1 MQREKNKE
9 KVLITGAAGFI
20 GSHLTEALIK
30 KGYKVIGLLA
40 PTDETRWIK
49 NLDATFIYA
58 DITDKDLLYKKIP
71 DVSYIYHLAAILSG
85 HCPEKI
91 YRVNYE
97 GTKNLVNVCLEL
109 GIKLKR
115 FLFIS
120 SAATMGPTGKTEIFD
135 EDAPCNPVSDYG
147 KSKLLAEQF
156 LNSVKDRLP
165 FTTVRLP
172 LVYGPRAHGGLFAIF
187 MLLNKGIRINI
198 GKGKTNVG
206 FVKDIVDGMILAS
219 ESPVTIGKTYHLG
232 EDKIYTSNEIW
243 SIIEKAVGKKSIK
256 LITPYSLLYL
266 TAFLSELYAKI
277 VGTKIVFRRQAINE
291 YIKYRYWQVDMN
303 KAEREFGFKA
313 KTPLEIGAKITVDW
327 YKKESFI

>member
-30 KGYKVIGLLA
+30 KGYNVIGLLA
-40 PTDETRWIK
+40 PTDDTRWIK

-172 LVYGPRAHGGLFAIF
+172 LVYGPRALGGLFAIF

-266 TAFLSELYAKI
+266 TAFLSELYARI